1 METLDVVGA
10 GPAGLAAA
18 ITLARAGRRVI
29 VHEAQ
34 KEVGHRFH
42 RDLQGID
49 NWTTHGDVLAEL
61 EGMGITTAF
70 EKISCSQGTAFDDRG
85 RAYPVNSRLPIFYMI
100 ERGAGPGTLD
110 TALLAQARELGV
122 EVRFDDRRGSLPGRG
137 VLAAGPR
144 AADAIGVG
152 YHFET
157 DMPDGFWLI
166 CDNEL
171 APHGYSYLLV
181 MRGIG
186 TVKSCMFSGFK
197 QERRY
202 VERTVAAFRR
212 LVGLEMRNPQPHGG
226 VGNFRVPATAR
237 SGTHP
242 MAGEQAGFQDALW
255 GFGIRFAIRSG
266 VLGARSL
273 IDGTDYDVL
282 WRRELEPWVQTSI
295 VNRALYCLI
304 GNSGY
309 RWLLRRQAAGDAR
322 QFFHRIY
329 RPSWIWRLLQP
340 WAHARFSSQRQDVSC
355 NHVDCECVWCR
366 CGGEYA

>member
-1 METLDVVGA
+1 
-10 GPAGLAAA
+10 
-18 ITLARAGRRVI
+18 
-29 VHEAQ
+29 
-34 KEVGHRFH
+34 
-42 RDLQGID
+42 
-49 NWTTHGDVLAEL
+49 
-61 EGMGITTAF
+61 
-70 EKISCSQGTAFDDRG
+70 
-85 RAYPVNSRLPIFYMI
+85 
-100 ERGAGPGTLD
+100 
-110 TALLAQARELGV
+110 
-122 EVRFDDRRGSLPGRG
+122 
-137 VLAAGPR
+137 
-144 AADAIGVG
+144 
-152 YHFET
+152 
-157 DMPDGFWLI
+157 MPDGFWLI

>member
-1 METLDVVGA
+1 
-10 GPAGLAAA
+10 
-18 ITLARAGRRVI
+18 
-29 VHEAQ
+29 
-34 KEVGHRFH
+34 
-42 RDLQGID
+42 
-49 NWTTHGDVLAEL
+49 
-61 EGMGITTAF
+61 
-70 EKISCSQGTAFDDRG
+70 
-85 RAYPVNSRLPIFYMI
+85 
-100 ERGAGPGTLD
+100 
-110 TALLAQARELGV
+110 
-122 EVRFDDRRGSLPGRG
+122 
-137 VLAAGPR
+137 
-144 AADAIGVG
+144 
-152 YHFET
+152 
-157 DMPDGFWLI
+157 
-166 CDNEL
+166 
-171 APHGYSYLLV
+171 
-181 MRGIG
+181 
-186 TVKSCMFSGFK
+186 
-197 QERRY
+197 
-202 VERTVAAFRR
+202 
-212 LVGLEMRNPQPHGG
+212 
-226 VGNFRVPATAR
+226 
-237 SGTHP
+237 

>member
-1 METLDVVGA
+1 METIDVVGA
-10 GPAGLAAA
+10 GPSGLAAA

-34 KEVGHRFH
+34 QEVGHRF
-42 RDLQGID
+42 RGDLQGVE
-49 NWTTHGDVLAEL
+49 NWTTQDDVLAEL
-61 EGMGITTAF
+61 EGLGITTAF
-70 EKISCSQGTAFDDRG
+70 EKIPCCSGTAFDNRD
-85 RAYPVNSRLPIFYMI
+85 RAYLVNSRLPLFYLI
-100 ERGAGPGTLD
+100 ERGPGPGTLD

-122 EVRFDDRRGSLPGRG
+122 EVRFDDRRGSLQGRG

-144 AADAIGVG
+144 ADDAIGVG

-166 CDNEL
+166 CDEGL
-171 APHGYSYLLV
+171 APQGYSYLLV
-181 MRGIG
+181 MRGKG

-202 VERTVAAFRR
+202 VERTVEAFRR
-212 LVGLEMRNPQPHGG
+212 LVGLEMRNPRPHGG
-226 VGNFRVPATAR
+226 VGNFRVPVTAR

-242 MAGEQAGFQDALW
+242 LAGEQAGFQDALW

-273 IDGTDYDVL
+273 IEGSDYDVL

-295 VNRALYCLI
+295 VNRALYCMV
-304 GNSGY
+304 GTPGY
-309 RWLLRRQAAGDAR
+309 RWLLRWQAAGDAR
-322 QFFHRIY
+322 TFFHRIY
-329 RPSWIWRLLQP
+329 QPSWFRRLLQP
-340 WAHARFSSQRQDVSC
+340 WAHARYRSRRQDVSC
-355 NHVDCECVWCR
+355 NHLDCECVWCR